1 MTEAIEQRMTE
12 LEIKLTFVDD
22 TVRALADADAG
33 QSLRIATLE
42 RTLRDIRDANVDVVT
57 MGQYMRPSVNHLPVE
72 RFVSPDEF
80 KRYRDIALGM
90 GFLEA
95 VAGPLVRSSY
105 RAERVLEHNNLGL

>member
-42 RTLRDIRDANVDVVT
+42 RTLRDLR
-57 MGQYMRPSVNHLPVE
+57 REL
-72 RFVSPDEF
+72 VSL
-80 KRYRDIALGM
+80 R
-90 GFLEA
+90 
-95 VAGPLVRSSY
+95 VAQSDDPHGEPPPPHY
-105 RAERVLEHNNLGL
+105 